1 MREWA
6 WIGNSHMRFITWNQN
21 PLCLLEPKVKRNS
34 THTHTQNQTLNIDS
48 KYWWIDNDGDEKK
61 KSNFTGKN
69 DDEEITHVL
78 NLLPSQSKF

>member
-1 MREWA
+1 MKE
-6 WIGNSHMRFITWNQN
+6 
-21 PLCLLEPKVKRNS
+21 
-34 THTHTQNQTLNIDS
+34 
-48 KYWWIDNDGDEKK
+48 